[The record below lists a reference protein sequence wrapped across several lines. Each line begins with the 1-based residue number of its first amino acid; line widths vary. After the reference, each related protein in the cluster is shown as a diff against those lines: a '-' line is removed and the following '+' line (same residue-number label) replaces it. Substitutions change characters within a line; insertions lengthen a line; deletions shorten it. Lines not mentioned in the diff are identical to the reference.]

1 MVGAGRGAGVNA
13 AASPALWLDGGGL
26 RWLLR
31 EAGRCG
37 VAVDL
42 ARRTPGGVE
51 VGAADAELGAADAGW
66 ISQRVG
72 CGGPVSS
79 VVLVD
84 AGGDEVGRLVARRD
98 AGGPEAP
105 LWRVLLVAALARGA
119 VAG

>member
-1 MVGAGRGAGVNA
+1 MNA
-13 AASPALWLDGGGL
+13 VAPRLWLDRAGL
-26 RWLLR
+26 AWLVR
-31 EAGRCG
+31 EAGRLG
-37 VAVDL
+37 VVVDL

-51 VGAADAELGAADAGW
+51 VGAADGELGAADAGW

-84 AGGDEVGRLVARRD
+84 AGGDEVGRLVARRA

-105 LWRVLLVAALARGA
+105 LWRVLLVAALARGG